1 MERIKRYVERFK
13 GKRTA
18 VAYSGGVDSS
28 LIAFVAKRFADAITI
43 RSEFTPRYTVDD
55 AINFSKRFGINHRVV
70 DITILDD
77 EIKRNSINRC
87 YLCKKKIFREIKAL
101 GYDVILDGT
110 NADDLMENRPG
121 LRANEEERVVS
132 PLADLGLGK
141 RETRGIM
148 YKIDKKIAMKPSE
161 TCLATRIP
169 FNSEITLERLRRID
183 KAEEI
188 LRSINLSTVRVRDH
202 FPLARIQ
209 VPRNE
214 FNLILDERGLVSR
227 FKDLGYRFVTLD
239 LEGYELNP

>member
-1 MERIKRYVERFK
+1 MKRIKKYLEGFK
-13 GKRTA
+13 GKKTA

-28 LIAFVAKRFADAITI
+28 LISFMAKKFADSITI
-43 RSEFTPRYTVDD
+43 RSEFTPRYAVDD
-55 AINFSKRFGINHRVV
+55 AINFAKRFGINHRVI
-70 DITILDD
+70 DITILND
-77 EIKRNSINRC
+77 EIKRNPGNRC

-110 NADDLMENRPG
+110 NADDLREDRPG
-121 LRANEEERVVS
+121 LRANKEEGVVS

-141 RETRGIM
+141 KEIRKIM
-148 YKIDKKIAMKPSE
+148 YKVDKKIAMKPSE

-169 FNSEITLERLRRID
+169 FNSEITPDRLRRID

-209 VPRNE
+209 ILRNE
-214 FNLILDERGLVSR
+214 FDLILDKRDTVSR
-227 FKDLGYRFVTLD
+227 FKKLGYKSVTLD
-239 LEGYELNP
+239 LEGYEVAD